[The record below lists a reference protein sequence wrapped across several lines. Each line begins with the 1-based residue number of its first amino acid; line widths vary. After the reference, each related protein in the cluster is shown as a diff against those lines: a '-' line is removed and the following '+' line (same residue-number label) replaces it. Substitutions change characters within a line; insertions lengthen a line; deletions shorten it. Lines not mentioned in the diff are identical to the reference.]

1 MKALLS
7 FLRGIS
13 IIYLSLFLP
22 FFYCSSDVDVQT
34 EEMQPLTD
42 VLTFELSFGDEKT
55 IEKDEFLLARPG
67 GMAVNDKEDIFVMDE
82 GRIKVFDKNGKEK
95 IIIGHP
101 GQGPGEFGSSVLPRI
116 TETGYIFAAVD
127 NSYRAYNIFDP
138 DYNFVECKN
147 LHYSG
152 LREKLTEE
160 HNWTFGTFAVFRD
173 AYAYSPEELLFTVS
187 ADERIE
193 GKRTNSIYAIVF
205 MKDKDVKTIYA
216 AKFPV
221 EKINIDTEKGR
232 FYYGLLRERRVIYTF
247 APEHKTFENGKWFY
261 SLFIYDLK
269 THEQTEIKKAYTPVA
284 IPDSIIYRPL
294 DVPDGIPEDLLNQAK
309 EKAKERSKKLEKLKV
324 YPAVKNLI
332 TDGNFIFVFTFEY
345 DKEKGQVVDIFDS
358 ATGKY
363 IHSAYFP
370 RWVSILTVS
379 DYSCIKNGSI
389 YRMKAPL
396 DEFAII
402 EVYKID
408 PAVYRK

>member
-1 MKALLS
+1 
-7 FLRGIS
+7 
-13 IIYLSLFLP
+13 
-22 FFYCSSDVDVQT
+22 
-34 EEMQPLTD
+34 MQLLTD

-55 IEKDEFLLARPG
+55 ITKDEFLLARPG

-116 TETGYIFAAVD
+116 TETGYIIAAVD

-152 LREKLTEE
+152 LREKLAEE
-160 HNWTFGTFAVFRD
+160 NNWTFGTFAAFVG
-173 AYAYSPEELLFTVS
+173 AYAYSTEELIIDVYAS
-187 ADERIE
+187 EIIE
-193 GKRTNSIYAIVF
+193 GKRTNSIYAIVY
-205 MKDKDVKTIYA
+205 KSDKDIRTIYA

-221 EKINIDTEKGR
+221 EKINIKPEKGF
-232 FYYGLLRERRVIYTF
+232 FYYGLLRDRRVVYTF
-247 APEHKTFENGKWFY
+247 APEHKSFENGEWFY

-294 DVPDGIPEDLLNQAK
+294 YLADGIPEDLLNQAK
-309 EKAKERSKKLEKLKV
+309 EREKERSKKLEKLKV
-324 YPAVKNLI
+324 YPAVKYFM
-332 TDGNFIFVFTFEY
+332 TDDNFIFVFTFEY

-358 ATGKY
+358 TTGKY

-370 RWVSILTVS
+370 RWVSILTIF

-408 PAVYRK
+408 PAVYGK